1 VSSADAFDGI
11 PAEAFDFYDGLEA
24 DNSKTYWTAQRTV
37 YDECV
42 RGPLTAMLAG
52 LEPEFGPGVVFR
64 PYRDVRF
71 SKSKLPY
78 KDHQGAFVQT
88 ADAVGYY
95 LQIGAEGLRVAG
107 GWYEPAP
114 PQVARYRDVVAGPAG
129 AELER
134 VVSTVT
140 SAGFELGGDRLKT
153 RPRGV
158 DPDHPRLD
166 LLRHRSVVASRSW
179 APEPWMSEPSALL
192 VVRDAWR
199 TLAPLVEWL
208 AASVGPGDPERR
220 RR

>member
-1 VSSADAFDGI
+1 VTAAGAFSGI

-24 DNSKTYWTAQRTV
+24 DNSKTYWTAQRAV
-37 YDECV
+37 YDACV
-42 RGPLTAMLAG
+42 RGPLTAMLAA

-78 KDHQGAFVQT
+78 KDHQGAFVEA

-95 LQIGAEGLRVAG
+95 VQVNAEGLHVAG
-107 GWYEPAP
+107 GWYDPAG
-114 PQVARYRDVVAGPAG
+114 PQLARYREIVAGPAG

-134 VVSTVT
+134 VVGTVT
-140 SAGFELGGDRLKT
+140 GAGFELGGDRLKT

-158 DPDHPRLD
+158 DPDHPRLQ

-179 APEPWMSEPSALL
+179 PAEGWMSEPSTLL

-199 TLAPLVEWL
+199 SLAPLVEWL
-208 AASVGPGDPERR
+208 AASVGPGDPERHR
-220 RR
+220 R